1 MSKFPTTRTAVRII
15 VGALAVASV
24 VLATDLLLTKDTTA
38 RGAVVAGVPAG
49 HLHRDEA
56 QGVIDELS
64 ARTTEPVWLRTAAG
78 TAMVDA
84 ASLGLTFDPDAT
96 LERLMQQPKNPVTR
110 LAGMAGVPQTID
122 PVVHIDRVAFD
133 STLDEQQ
140 PTLEQAAVEG
150 GVRYDG
156 TTPVEVMPVAGERVA
171 HDAAAATLAERWLDG
186 RPIDLPVEDF
196 DPTVSTDVVRE
207 TAAGPAVRAVAGP
220 LTLTGSDNE
229 TVRVEPAQLGSIL
242 SFGPDGQGGLKPVV
256 DPKKGAALLGPRLAA
271 TERKPVDA
279 TFSVRTGSPTVVPS
293 RAGARVDWTKTF
305 ASIAAVAT
313 GADASDERVVEVAYK
328 PLPAR
333 LTTEDARK
341 LGVREVVGEFTTSG
355 FTSAS
360 GENIRLVADE
370 VDGALILPG
379 KTFSLNTHTGP
390 RGTAQGYVTSTIID
404 HGHAAKA
411 VGGGISQFATT
422 LYNASYFAGLEDVDH
437 TEHSYYISRYPEARE
452 ATVFEGAIDLVF
464 RNNTPH
470 GVYIET
476 NWTPSDV
483 TVRMWSTTT
492 MDVESI
498 TGDRHSYTEPPLV
511 KLPKGDDCMAS
522 SGSRGFTT
530 SNTRVISD
538 AESGAE
544 VRRHTRTVKYDP
556 EPKVACV

>member
-1 MSKFPTTRTAVRII
+1 M
-15 VGALAVASV
+15 VGVLAVTGV

-38 RGAVVAGVPAG
+38 RGAVVAGLPAG
-49 HLHRDEA
+49 HLDRDEV

-64 ARTTEPVWLRTAAG
+64 ARTTEPVWLRTASG
-78 TAMVDA
+78 TAMVGSD
-84 ASLGLTFDPDAT
+84 SLGLTFDPDAT
-96 LERLMQQPKNPVTR
+96 VDRLMEQPKNPFTR
-110 LAGMAGVPQTID
+110 LAALAGMSHTVD
-122 PVVHIDRVAFD
+122 PVVHIDRAALD

-140 PTLEQAAVEG
+140 PTLEKAAVEG
-150 GVRYDG
+150 GVRYEG
-156 TTPVEVMPVAGERVA
+156 ATPVEVMPVAGERVA
-171 HDAAAATLAERWLDG
+171 RDAAADTLAEKWLY
-186 RPIDLPVEDF
+186 RQPIDLPVEDF
-196 DPTVSTDVVRE
+196 DPTVSAEVVRE
-207 TAAGPAVRAVAGP
+207 TAAGPARRAVAGP
-220 LTLTGSDNE
+220 LTLKGSGNV

-242 SFGPDGQGGLKPVV
+242 SFGPDGRGGLRPVI
-256 DPKKGAALLGPRLAA
+256 DPKKGVALLGPRLAG

-279 TFSVRTGSPTVVPS
+279 TFSLRTGSPTVVPS
-293 RAGARVDWTKTF
+293 RDGATVDWTKTF
-305 ASIAAVAT
+305 ASIAAVST
-313 GADASDERVVEVAYK
+313 GSDPSDARSVEVAYK
-328 PLPAR
+328 PVPPR
-333 LTTEDARK
+333 LSTADARK

-360 GENIRLVADE
+360 GENIRLVAEE
-370 VDGALILPG
+370 VDGALVLPG
-379 KTFSLNTHTGP
+379 KTFSLNTYTGP

-476 NWTPSDV
+476 SWTPSDV

-492 MDVESI
+492 VDVQSI
-498 TGDRHSYTEPPLV
+498 TGNRHSYTDPPLV
-511 KLPKGDDCMAS
+511 KLAKGEDCIAS

-538 AESGAE
+538 AKTGAE

-556 EPKVACV
+556 APEVACV